1 MNIYYKY
8 DINSELYRSNN
19 FNINK
24 YDDIVYLS
32 CYSNNLINLPIL
44 PISLIKLYCSYNK
57 LNYLPILLNCL
68 YILFC
73 SNNNIINLLNIN
85 NKIYNLNYDK
95 DKIKFISKLLY
106 K

>member
-44 PISLIKLYCSYNK
+44 PINLIILSCSYNN
-57 LNYLPILLNCL
+57 L
-68 YILFC
+68 
-73 SNNNIINLLNIN
+73 INLPVLPN
-85 NKIYNLNYDK
+85 NLNFYMNNL
-95 DKIKFISKLLY
+95 IL
-106 K
+106 